1 MQEDIHNED
10 NEDDGFNQGLHH
22 FVDGGV
28 EEVLRT
34 HQVGQY
40 QSFWQ
45 LFGYFCSQFVDFFN
59 DFVGIGTGCLRNHT
73 SGTRMTVDLTVV
85 GITLGTKF
93 NFSNILQTEYF
104 TV

>member
-1 MQEDIHNED
+1 MNFRADSNDIYY
-10 NEDDGFNQGLHH
+10 
-22 FVDGGV
+22 FV
-28 EEVLRT
+28 
-34 HQVGQY
+34 
-40 QSFWQ
+40 
-45 LFGYFCSQFVDFFN
+45 VDFFN